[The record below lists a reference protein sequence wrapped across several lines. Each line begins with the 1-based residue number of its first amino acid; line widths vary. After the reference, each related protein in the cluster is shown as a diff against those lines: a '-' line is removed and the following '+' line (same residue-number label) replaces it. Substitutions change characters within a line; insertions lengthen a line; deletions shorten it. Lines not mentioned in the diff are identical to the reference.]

1 MVHRHHMARLF
12 IIVALCLQKRIT
24 RKYDD
29 DQCQNAAVP
38 SISYYYMRKQHTII
52 TIVNSLNSMLRLL
65 FDVHALQQFVV
76 ANLLITVHNFTLCY
90 AFKSSLYIFYES
102 EVLGAP

>member
-1 MVHRHHMARLF
+1 MTNVKMLHFHQHCM
-12 IIVALCLQKRIT
+12 CKE
-24 RKYDD
+24 
-29 DQCQNAAVP
+29 
-38 SISYYYMRKQHTII
+38 HTII
-52 TIVNSLNSMLRLL
+52 TIVNSLNSILRLL
-65 FDVHALQQFVV
+65 FDVDSLQQFVV